1 MQPKINCPSEVL
13 VMSEA
18 SLEEVIQATLADYRL
33 TRGEKRII
41 TKLVD
46 RISHDDHQLAYVQN
60 YAFKLI
66 RNELTEARTLEA
78 IDWLEDVVK
87 ALRPNPEKVASKGDS
102 EAYFSPEDAC
112 VRRIIRLFDSAKESV
127 DVCVFTIT
135 DNRISDAILA
145 AHRRNIAIRIISDND
160 KSADLGSDVDQ
171 LERKGIP
178 VRVDRTEYHMH
189 HKYAIFDRE
198 HLLTGSYNWTRSA
211 AANNEENFIVTSDDG
226 LLRAFRRS
234 FEQLWKRLG

>member
-1 MQPKINCPSEVL
+1 
-13 VMSEA
+13 MSEA
-18 SLEEVIQATLADYRL
+18 SLEEVIEATLADYHL

-60 YAFKLI
+60 YAFKLV
-66 RNELTEARTLEA
+66 RNKLTDPRTLEA

-87 ALRPNPEKVASKGDS
+87 ALQPKHETTPDNGSA
-102 EAYFSPEDAC
+102 EAFFSPKDAC
-112 VRRIIRLFDSAKESV
+112 VRRIIRLFESATESV

-171 LERKGIP
+171 LERKGVP
-178 VRVDRTEYHMH
+178 VRVDHTEYHMH

-198 HLLTGSYNWTRSA
+198 RLLTGSYNWTRSA
-211 AANNEENFIVTSDDG
+211 ATNNEENFIITGDNG
-226 LLRAFRRS
+226 LVQSFRRS
-234 FEQLWKRLG
+234 FEQLWQHLN